1 MCVKDHWN
9 VGTLLFIIYVKDIF
23 FFLKD
28 VGMCNFADDTT
39 TYICGKNLENVLKS
53 LEKISMLLIHC
64 CENDYMKLN
73 TDKCYLIVL
82 GYKHEKVQANIGKDL
97 IWENNIN
104 KSPRITFDRDLKLD
118 KHVLKICNKV
128 NQKLDALSRMVNFFQ

>member
-1 MCVKDHWN
+1 MCVKDQWN
-9 VGTLLFIIYVKDIF
+9 VGTLLFIIYVKDVF

-39 TYICGKNLENVLKS
+39 TYICGENLENVLKS
-53 LEKISMLLIHC
+53 LEKISMLPIHC
-64 CENDYMKLN
+64 FENDYMKLN
-73 TDKCYLIVL
+73 TDKCYLKVL
-82 GYKHEKVQANIGKDL
+82 GYKHEKVRANIGKDL

-104 KSPRITFDRDLKLD
+104 KSLGITFDRDLKLN

-128 NQKLDALSRMVNFFQ
+128 NQKLDALSRMTNFFQ

>member
-1 MCVKDHWN
+1 MCVKDQWN
-9 VGTLLFIIYVKDIF
+9 VGTLLFIIYVKDVF

-39 TYICGKNLENVLKS
+39 TYICGENLENVLKS

-97 IWENNIN
+97 IW
-104 KSPRITFDRDLKLD
+104 
-118 KHVLKICNKV
+118 
-128 NQKLDALSRMVNFFQ
+128 